1 MALIELTADDTVTTM
16 IEKIKEEMCDNYC
29 KWAEKAI
36 LDDYCVECTMYHT
49 SCAKHGYCHH
59 GERREP

>member
-29 KWAEKAI
+29 KWHDKAREDAALSREHCDECP
-36 LDDYCVECTMYHT
+36 LDLL
-49 SCAKHGYCHH
+49 
-59 GERREP
+59 